1 MNTSTL
7 IGSKVTEAEVA
18 QVPVVPF
25 TDTFH
30 PVHHR
35 DVIDAI
41 RNGINM
47 SGLDIV
53 RSEYALAREGMQM
66 FAVWDLNT
74 GNSDLC
80 WSIGI
85 RNSMNKSLALGITAG
100 TRVFICENL
109 AFDGEFVEFRRHTKG
124 LDQDELEFLAYRSVK
139 KMIGRLTEF
148 QAWHEGLK
156 RYDLSEAGAKVLL
169 VEIMTESV
177 FPASK
182 FNRFTEL
189 YFGGV
194 YNPTLWG
201 FHEAVTD
208 TLKGSNLL
216 SLPKKNKALNNIL
229 NQHIENRY
237 ADRPSQLGDFY
248 EQRALNQQ

>member
-1 MNTSTL
+1 
-7 IGSKVTEAEVA
+7 
-18 QVPVVPF
+18 
-25 TDTFH
+25 
-30 PVHHR
+30 VHHKE
-35 DVIDAI
+35 VIDAI
-41 RNGINM
+41 KNGIDLF
-47 SGLDIV
+47 GLDIV
-53 RSEYALAREGMQM
+53 RSEYTLAREGMQM

-74 GNSDLC
+74 GNDDLC

-148 QAWHEGLK
+148 QAWHESLK
-156 RYDLSEAGAKVLL
+156 RYDLSETDAKILL
-169 VEIMTESV
+169 VEIMT
-177 FPASK
+177 K
-182 FNRFTEL
+182 FSRFNEL

-194 YNPTLWG
+194 YDPTLWG

-216 SLPKKNKALNNIL
+216 SLPKKNKALNSIL
-229 NQHIENRY
+229 NEHIEDRK
-237 ADRPSQLGDFY
+237 ADQPSPLGDFY
-248 EQRALNQQ
+248 EQRTLNHH

>member
-1 MNTSTL
+1 MNASTL
-7 IGSKVTEAEVA
+7 IGNKVTEVEIA
-18 QVPVVPF
+18 QVPEVPF
-25 TDTFH
+25 TNTFH

-35 DVIDAI
+35 DVINAVRD
-41 RNGINM
+41 GINL

-74 GNSDLC
+74 GNDDLC
-80 WSIGI
+80 WSLGI

-100 TRVFICENL
+100 TRVFICDNL

-124 LDQDELEFLAYRSVK
+124 LDQDELEFLAYRSVR
-139 KMIGRLTEF
+139 KMIGRLTKF

-156 RYDLSEAGAKVLL
+156 KYELSEADAKILL
-169 VEIMTESV
+169 VEIMTNSV

-182 FNRFTEL
+182 FTRFNEL

-194 YNPTLWG
+194 YDPTLWG
-201 FHEAVTD
+201 LHEAATD
-208 TLKGSNLL
+208 TLKGSSLL

-229 NQHIENRY
+229 NKHIESIY
-237 ADRPSQLGDFY
+237 ADSPSPLGDFY
-248 EQRALNQQ
+248 EQRALNQH

>member
-7 IGSKVTEAEVA
+7 IGSTVTEAEVA

-25 TDTFH
+25 TKTFH
-30 PVHHR
+30 PVHHK
-35 DVIDAI
+35 DVIEAI
-41 RNGINM
+41 RNSIDL
-47 SGLDIV
+47 SGLDVV

-74 GNSDLC
+74 GNDDLC
-80 WSIGI
+80 WSLGI

-100 TRVFICENL
+100 TRVFICDNL
-109 AFDGEFVEFRRHTKG
+109 AFDGEFVEFRRHTSG

-139 KMIGRLTEF
+139 KMIGRLTKF

-156 RYDLSEAGAKVLL
+156 NYELAETDAKVLL
-169 VEIMTESV
+169 VEIMTNSV

-182 FNRFTEL
+182 FTRFNEL

-194 YNPTLWG
+194 YDHTLWG
-201 FHEAVTD
+201 FHEAATD
-208 TLKGSNLL
+208 TLKDSSLL
-216 SLPKKNKALNNIL
+216 ALPKKNKTLNNIL

-237 ADRPSQLGDFY
+237 ADRPSPLGDFY
-248 EQRALNQQ
+248 EQRALNQH